1 MINSL
6 NIQNTGSIS
15 ELGQSPNL
23 TINSAPAPSV
33 LPRSEALANSN
44 DVLPS
49 AVTAQDSC
57 FEQGEEKLT
66 ENNNVNKPA
75 KNKKVNCKSNKYNN
89 KTKAKT
95 HLAAIAGATTL
106 GAVLAPFTGG
116 LSLLPTAFVVLFGNA
131 SALAMYGGSEFFL
144 GQNAI
149 NKEEEPKDKLKEKE
163 TPETALKRTPERPIF
178 PRYLERR
185 THFDEVDGLKRNGPD
200 SFNVTNNY
208 YSPTFN
214 INVGDY
220 FFYNQT
226 NNRDESKAEDKPFA
240 ESAAQSDASSQTTT
254 LFDEAIQNMGQ
265 LQVVDVSEI
274 SPDTLFSEVTDHAT
288 NIGTEDTVDNLL
300 GALESCHL
308 QSGQAKLVKVTLEGG
323 LQAYLGGIS
332 DDTADALPPVVTENV
347 TSSPV
352 KKWPEVKIPA
362 RIITTSGNAS
372 VDGNPGYRPTRV
384 DSNGETMGYEMRDRV
399 SSSST
404 PSPSTAP
411 SSKGSVNT
419 EGSATQTG
427 TPAQADSTKGVEPS
441 VATPEQKPSV
451 DAATGT
457 PNTADDKNAVGEST
471 PTHESGESVP
481 SVEPEQA
488 SSGPAKRWP
497 EVKIPARVITSAGN
511 ASVDG
516 NPGYR
521 PTRVDSNGETMGYEM
536 RDRVPASSTPSASKA
551 PSSKGSVSAEGNA
564 PQTGTPAQAGS
575 SKGVEP
581 NVATP
586 DQKPSADASSGEPT
600 SVQGKTSE
608 GIDSGVGT
616 PESTPSMDAAT
627 GEPNTADNKNAVG
640 ESTPTHESGESVP
653 SVDPEQASSGP
664 AKRWPEVKTPARV
677 ITSAGNAS
685 IDGNPGYRP
694 TRVDSNGETMGYEMR
709 DRVPA
714 SSTPSA
720 STGPSSKGSVNAEG
734 NAPQTGTPAQADSS
748 KGVEPNVA
756 TPDQKPSADASS
768 GEPTSAQGSAPEG
781 TDSGVATP
789 EQKPS
794 ADASRGEPTSA
805 QGNTSEGI
813 DSGVGTPEATP
824 SVNAATGTPN
834 TADNKNAAG
843 ESTPTLAEGAT
854 LTQESGESV
863 PSVEPEQAS
872 SGPAKRWPE
881 VKTPARVITS
891 AGNASVDGNPGY
903 RPTRVDSNGETMGYE
918 MRDRIPASSTS
929 SASTAP
935 SSKGC
940 VNAEGNAP
948 KTGTPAQAG
957 SSKGVEPNVATP
969 DQKPSADASSGEPTS
984 VQGNASEGID
994 SGVGTPEATPN
1005 MDAAT
1010 GEPTSAQG
1018 NASEGIDS
1026 GVGTPE
1032 STPSVDAATGEP
1044 NTADDKNAVGEST
1057 PTHESGESVP
1067 SVESEQASSGPAK
1080 RWPEVKTPARVI
1092 TSAGNASVDG
1102 NPGYRPT
1109 RVDSNGETMGYE
1121 MRDRIPASSTS
1132 SASTA
1137 PSSKGSV
1144 NAEGNAPKTGTPAQ
1158 AGSSKGVEPN
1168 VATPDQKPSA
1178 DVSSGEP
1185 TSVQGNASEGID
1197 SGVETPEQKPSAD
1210 ASSGEPTSVQGNA
1223 SEGIDSGVGTPEATP
1238 NMDAATGEPTS
1249 AQGNASEGIDS
1260 GVGTPESTPS
1270 VDAATGEPNTADDKN
1285 AVGESTPTHES
1296 GESVPSVESEQASSG
1311 PAKRWPEVKTPARV
1325 ITSAGN
1331 ASVDGNPGY
1340 RPTRVDS
1347 NGETMGYEMR
1357 DRIPASSTSSA
1368 STAPSSKGSVN
1379 AEGNAPKTGTPA
1391 QAGSSKGVEP
1401 NVATPDQ
1408 KPSADASSGEPTSV
1422 QGNASEGID
1431 SGVGTPES
1439 TPSVDAATGEPN
1451 TADDKN
1457 AVGESTPTH
1466 ESGESVPSVESEQ
1479 ASSGPAKRWPE
1490 VKTPARVITS
1500 AGNASVDGN
1509 PGYRPTRVDSNGETM
1524 GYEMRD
1530 RIPASSTS
1538 SASTAPS
1545 SKGSVNAEGNAPK
1558 TGTPAQAG
1566 SSKGV
1571 EPNVATPDQKPS
1583 ADASS
1588 GEPTSVQGN
1597 ASEGI
1602 DSGVGT
1608 PESTPSVDAAT
1619 GEPNTADDKNAVG
1632 ESTPTHESGE
1642 SVPSVESEQASSGPA
1657 KRWPEVKTPARVIT
1671 SAGNASVD
1679 GNPGY
1684 RPTRVDSNGETM
1696 GYEMRDRIPASSTS
1710 SASTAPSSKGSV
1722 NAEGNAPKTGTPAQA
1737 GSSKGVEPNVATPDQ
1752 KPSADASSGEPTS
1765 VQGNASEGIDSGVGT
1780 PEATPNMDAATGE
1793 PTSAQGNASE
1803 GIDSGVGTPESTP
1816 SVDAATGEPNTADD
1830 KNAVGESTPTH
1841 ESGESVPSVESEQ
1854 ASSGPAKRWPEV
1866 KTPARVITS
1875 AGNAS
1880 VDGNPGY
1887 RPTRVDSNG
1896 ETMGYEM
1903 RDRIPASSTSSAST
1917 APSSKGSVNAEG
1929 NAPKTGTPA
1938 QAGSSKGVEPNVAT
1952 PEQKPSADA
1961 SSGEP
1966 TAAQGSAPEGTD
1978 FGVGTP
1984 ESTPS
1989 VDAATGEPNTADD
2002 KNAVGE
2008 STPTHESGESVPSVE
2023 SEQASSGPAKR
2034 WPEVKTPARV
2044 ITSAGNASVDGNPGY
2059 RPTRVDSNGET
2070 MGYEMRDRIPASS
2083 TSSASTAPSS
2093 KGSVNAEGNAPKTG
2107 TPAQAGSSKG
2117 VEPNV
2122 ATPDQKPSA
2131 DASSGEPTSVQGNA
2145 SEGIDSGVG
2154 TPEST
2159 PSVDAATGEPNTA
2172 DDKNAVGESTPT
2184 HESGESVPSVESEQA
2199 SSGPAKRWPE
2209 VKTPARVITSAGNAS
2224 VDGNPGYRPTRV
2236 DSNGET
2242 MGYEMRDR
2250 IPASSTSSASTAPS
2264 SKGSVN
2270 AEGNAPKTGT
2280 PAQAGSSKGVE
2291 PNVATPDQKPSA
2303 DASSGEP
2310 TSVQGNASEGI
2321 DSGVGTPEAT
2331 PNMDAATGEPTS
2343 AQGNASEGIDSG
2355 VGTPESTPSV
2365 DAATGEPNTA
2375 DDKNAVGESTP
2386 THESGESVPSVES
2399 EQASSGPAKRWPE
2412 VKTPARVITSAG
2424 NASVDGNPGY
2434 RPTRVDSNG
2443 ETMGYEMRDRIPASS
2458 TSSASTAPSSKG
2470 SVNAEGNAPKTGTPA
2485 QAGSS
2490 KGVEPN
2496 VATPEQKP
2504 SADASSGE
2512 PTAAQGSAPEG
2523 TDFGVGTPESTPSVD
2538 EVNHLATSQEKE
2550 VSESS
2555 FTHRSEI
2562 KFHVNAETD
2571 TDINPLGER
2580 FTSTLKVNL
2589 GSGQA
2594 SIQTQASDSFVD
2606 WQSAQVEDGIEFKE
2620 AVLVTED
2627 VKDEIPWATGELNDG
2642 PELRF
2647 AKKVDNSSAQNF
2659 ESGLDNQ
2666 RTASSGVARNEGSTK
2681 EVVGS
2686 VSGKKWK
2693 VNMPAPVLTTQG
2705 MMSGHARNY
2714 TQGILNNIRDLNT
2727 TRKEYETTLVSGLVG
2742 SNSSVSIW
2750 AHSERSMVVPV
2761 ANSSNFKMM

>member
-15 ELGQSPNL
+15 ELGQNPNL

-163 TPETALKRTPERPIF
+163 TPETALKRTPERSIF

-208 YSPTFN
+208 YYSPTFN

-220 FFYNQT
+220 FFNNQT

-352 KKWPEVKIPA
+352 KKWPEVKLPA

-399 SSSST
+399 PASST

-411 SSKGSVNT
+411 SSKGSVNAEGNAPQT
-419 EGSATQTG
+419 GTPAQAGSSKGVEPNVATPEQKPSADASSGEPTSAQGNASEGIDAGVSTPESTPSVDASSGEPTAAQGSAPEGTDSGVGTPESTPSMDAVTGEPNTADDKSAVGESTPTHESGESVPSVESEQASSGPAKRWPEVKIPARVITSAGNASVDGNPGYRPTRVDSNGETMGYEMRDRVPASSTPSPSTAPSSKGSVNAEGNETQTG
-427 TPAQADSTKGVEPS
+427 TPAQADSTKGVEPN
-441 VATPEQKPSV
+441 VATPEQKPSADASTGEPTSAQGNVSEGIDSGVGTPEATPSV
-451 DAATGT
+451 DAATGE
-457 PNTADDKNAVGEST
+457 PNTADNKNAVGEST

-536 RDRVPASSTPSASKA
+536 RDRVSSSSTPSPSTA
-551 PSSKGSVSAEGNA
+551 PLSKGSVNTEGSAT
-564 PQTGTPAQAGS
+564 QTGTPAQADS
-575 SKGVEP
+575 TKGVEP

-586 DQKPSADASSGEPT
+586 EQKPSADASSGEPT
-600 SVQGKTSE
+600 LAQGNASE
-608 GIDSGVGT
+608 GIDSGVATPEQKPSADVSSGEPTAAQGSAPEGTDSGVGT
-616 PESTPSMDAAT
+616 PESTPSVDAAT
-627 GEPNTADNKNAVG
+627 GEPNTAGNKNAVG
-640 ESTPTHESGESVP
+640 ESIPTLAEGATPTHESGESVP

-664 AKRWPEVKTPARV
+664 AKRWPEVKIPARV

-685 IDGNPGYRP
+685 VDGNPGYRP

-709 DRVPA
+709 DRVSS
-714 SSTPSA
+714 SSTPSP
-720 STGPSSKGSVNAEG
+720 STAPSSKGSVNTEG
-734 NAPQTGTPAQADSS
+734 NAPQTGTPAQAGSS
-748 KGVEPNVA
+748 NVEPSVA
-756 TPDQKPSADASS
+756 TPKQKPSADASS
-768 GEPTSAQGSAPEG
+768 GEPTSAQGNASEG
-781 TDSGVATP
+781 T
-789 EQKPS
+789 
-794 ADASRGEPTSA
+794 
-805 QGNTSEGI
+805 
-813 DSGVGTPEATP
+813 DSGVGTPESTP
-824 SVNAATGTPN
+824 SVDAATGTPN
-834 TADNKNAAG
+834 TADDKNAAG

-854 LTQESGESV
+854 PTHESGESV

-918 MRDRIPASSTS
+918 MRDRMPASSTPSASTGPS
-929 SASTAP
+929 SKGSVNAEGNAPQTGTPAQAGSSKGVEPNVAIPEQKPSADVSRGEPTSAQGNAPEGIDSSVETPEQKPSADVSRGEPTSTQGNAPEGIDSGVATPEQKPSADASSGEPTSAQGNASEGIDSGVATPEQKPSADAFSGEPTSAQGNASEGIDAGVATPEQKPSMGASSGEPTSAQGNASEGTDSGVGTPESTPSMDAATGEPNTADNKNAAGESTPTHESGESVPSVESEQASSGPAKRWPEVKIPARVITSAGNASIDGNPGYRPTRVDSNGETMGYEMRDRVPASSTPSPSTAP
-935 SSKGC
+935 SSKGS

-948 KTGTPAQAG
+948 QTGTPAQAG

-969 DQKPSADASSGEPTS
+969 EQKPSADAFS
-984 VQGNASEGID
+984 
-994 SGVGTPEATPN
+994 
-1005 MDAAT
+1005 

-1018 NASEGIDS
+1018 NASEGIDAGVATPEQKPSANGATGEPTSAQGNAPEGTDS
-1026 GVGTPE
+1026 GVGTPA

-1044 NTADDKNAVGEST
+1044 NMADDKNAVGEST
-1057 PTHESGESVP
+1057 P

-1121 MRDRIPASSTS
+1121 MRDRVPASSTPS
-1132 SASTA
+1132 ASTGPSSKGSVNAEGNAPQTGTPAQADSTKGVEPNVATPDQKPSADASSGEPTSAQGNASEGIDSGVATPEQKPSADAFSGEPTSAQGNASEGIDADVATPEQKPSMGASSGEPTSAQGHASEGIDSSVGTPEQKPSADASRGEPTSAQGNAPEGIDSGVGTPESTPSVDAATGEPNMADDKNAVGESTPSVEPEQASSGPAKRWPEVKTPARVITSAGNASIDGNPGYRPTRVDSNGETMGYKMRDRVPASSTPSASTA

-1144 NAEGNAPKTGTPAQ
+1144 NAEGNAPQTGTPAQ

-1168 VATPDQKPSA
+1168 VATP
-1178 DVSSGEP
+1178 
-1185 TSVQGNASEGID
+1185 
-1197 SGVETPEQKPSAD
+1197 EQKPSAD
-1210 ASSGEPTSVQGNA
+1210 ASS
-1223 SEGIDSGVGTPEATP
+1223 
-1238 NMDAATGEPTS
+1238 GEPTS

-1260 GVGTPESTPS
+1260 GVATPEQKPSADAFSGEPTSAQGHASEGIDSSVGTPEQKPSADAFSGEPTSAQGHASEGIDSSVGTPESTPS

-1285 AVGESTPTHES
+1285 AAGESIPTLAGGATPTHES

-1331 ASVDGNPGY
+1331 ASIDGNPGY

-1379 AEGNAPKTGTPA
+1379 AEGNAP
-1391 QAGSSKGVEP
+1391 Q
-1401 NVATPDQ
+1401 
-1408 KPSADASSGEPTSV
+1408 
-1422 QGNASEGID
+1422 
-1431 SGVGTPES
+1431 
-1439 TPSVDAATGEPN
+1439 
-1451 TADDKN
+1451 
-1457 AVGESTPTH
+1457 
-1466 ESGESVPSVESEQ
+1466 
-1479 ASSGPAKRWPE
+1479 
-1490 VKTPARVITS
+1490 
-1500 AGNASVDGN
+1500 
-1509 PGYRPTRVDSNGETM
+1509 
-1524 GYEMRD
+1524 
-1530 RIPASSTS
+1530 
-1538 SASTAPS
+1538 
-1545 SKGSVNAEGNAPK
+1545 
-1558 TGTPAQAG
+1558 
-1566 SSKGV
+1566 
-1571 EPNVATPDQKPS
+1571 
-1583 ADASS
+1583 
-1588 GEPTSVQGN
+1588 
-1597 ASEGI
+1597 
-1602 DSGVGT
+1602 
-1608 PESTPSVDAAT
+1608 
-1619 GEPNTADDKNAVG
+1619 
-1632 ESTPTHESGE
+1632 
-1642 SVPSVESEQASSGPA
+1642 
-1657 KRWPEVKTPARVIT
+1657 
-1671 SAGNASVD
+1671 
-1679 GNPGY
+1679 
-1684 RPTRVDSNGETM
+1684 
-1696 GYEMRDRIPASSTS
+1696 
-1710 SASTAPSSKGSV
+1710 
-1722 NAEGNAPKTGTPAQA
+1722 
-1737 GSSKGVEPNVATPDQ
+1737 
-1752 KPSADASSGEPTS
+1752 
-1765 VQGNASEGIDSGVGT
+1765 
-1780 PEATPNMDAATGE
+1780 
-1793 PTSAQGNASE
+1793 
-1803 GIDSGVGTPESTP
+1803 
-1816 SVDAATGEPNTADD
+1816 
-1830 KNAVGESTPTH
+1830 
-1841 ESGESVPSVESEQ
+1841 
-1854 ASSGPAKRWPEV
+1854 
-1866 KTPARVITS
+1866 
-1875 AGNAS
+1875 
-1880 VDGNPGY
+1880 
-1887 RPTRVDSNG
+1887 
-1896 ETMGYEM
+1896 
-1903 RDRIPASSTSSAST
+1903 
-1917 APSSKGSVNAEG
+1917 
-1929 NAPKTGTPA
+1929 TGTPA

-1952 PEQKPSADA
+1952 PEEKPSADA
-1961 SSGEP
+1961 S
-1966 TAAQGSAPEGTD
+1966 
-1978 FGVGTP
+1978 
-1984 ESTPS
+1984 
-1989 VDAATGEPNTADD
+1989 
-2002 KNAVGE
+2002 
-2008 STPTHESGESVPSVE
+2008 
-2023 SEQASSGPAKR
+2023 
-2034 WPEVKTPARV
+2034 
-2044 ITSAGNASVDGNPGY
+2044 
-2059 RPTRVDSNGET
+2059 
-2070 MGYEMRDRIPASS
+2070 
-2083 TSSASTAPSS
+2083 
-2093 KGSVNAEGNAPKTG
+2093 
-2107 TPAQAGSSKG
+2107 
-2117 VEPNV
+2117 
-2122 ATPDQKPSA
+2122 
-2131 DASSGEPTSVQGNA
+2131 
-2145 SEGIDSGVG
+2145 
-2154 TPEST
+2154 
-2159 PSVDAATGEPNTA
+2159 
-2172 DDKNAVGESTPT
+2172 
-2184 HESGESVPSVESEQA
+2184 
-2199 SSGPAKRWPE
+2199 
-2209 VKTPARVITSAGNAS
+2209 
-2224 VDGNPGYRPTRV
+2224 
-2236 DSNGET
+2236 
-2242 MGYEMRDR
+2242 
-2250 IPASSTSSASTAPS
+2250 
-2264 SKGSVN
+2264 
-2270 AEGNAPKTGT
+2270 
-2280 PAQAGSSKGVE
+2280 
-2291 PNVATPDQKPSA
+2291 
-2303 DASSGEP
+2303 
-2310 TSVQGNASEGI
+2310 
-2321 DSGVGTPEAT
+2321 
-2331 PNMDAATGEPTS
+2331 TGEPTS
-2343 AQGNASEGIDSG
+2343 AQGNVSEGIDSG
-2355 VGTPESTPSV
+2355 
-2365 DAATGEPNTA
+2365 
-2375 DDKNAVGESTP
+2375 
-2386 THESGESVPSVES
+2386 
-2399 EQASSGPAKRWPE
+2399 
-2412 VKTPARVITSAG
+2412 
-2424 NASVDGNPGY
+2424 
-2434 RPTRVDSNG
+2434 
-2443 ETMGYEMRDRIPASS
+2443 
-2458 TSSASTAPSSKG
+2458 
-2470 SVNAEGNAPKTGTPA
+2470 
-2485 QAGSS
+2485 
-2490 KGVEPN
+2490 

-2512 PTAAQGSAPEG
+2512 PTSAQGNASEG
-2523 TDFGVGTPESTPSVD
+2523 IDSGVGTPESTPSVD

-2666 RTASSGVARNEGSTK
+2666 STASSGVARNEGSTK

>member
-144 GQNAI
+144 GQNAT

-163 TPETALKRTPERPIF
+163 TPETALKRTPERSIF

-220 FFYNQT
+220 FFNNQT

-427 TPAQADSTKGVEPS
+427 TPAQADSTKGVEPN
-441 VATPEQKPSV
+441 VATPEQKPSA

-481 SVEPEQA
+481 SVDPEQA

-536 RDRVPASSTPSASKA
+536 RDRVPASATPSPSTA
-551 PSSKGSVSAEGNA
+551 PSSKGSVNTEGSATQTGTPAQADSTKGMEANVATPEQKPSADASTGEPTSAQGNVSEGIDSGVGTPEAAPSMDAATGEPNTADNKNAAGESTPTHESGESVPSVDPEQASSGPAKRWPEVKIPARVITSAGNASIDGNPGYRPTRVDSNGETMGYEMRDRIPASSTPSASTGPSSKGSVNAEGNA

-586 DQKPSADASSGEPT
+586 EQKPSADVSSGEPTSAQGSAPEGIDSGVETPEQKPSADAFSGEPTSAQGNASEGIDSGVATPEQKPSAEASSGEPT
-600 SVQGKTSE
+600 SAQGNASEGIDSGVATPEQNPSADVSSGEPTAAQGSAPEGIDSGVATPEQKPSANGATGEPTSAQGNASE

-616 PESTPSMDAAT
+616 PESTPSVDAAT

-653 SVDPEQASSGP
+653 SVESEQASSGPAKRWPEVKTPARVITSAGNASIDGNPGYRPTRVDSNGETMGYEMRDRVPASSTPSASTAPSSKGSVNAEGNAPQTGTPAQAGSSKGVEPNMATPEQKPSADASSGEPTSAQGNASEGIDSGVGTPEHKPSTDASSGEPTSAQGNASEGIDAGVSTPESTPSVDASSGEPTAAQGSAPEGTDSGVGTPESTPSMDAVTGEPNTADDKSAVGESTPTHESGESVPSVESEQASSGPAKRWPEVKTPARVITSAGNASVDGNPGYRPTRVDSNGETMGYEMRDRVPASSTPSASTAPSSKGSVNTEGNAPQTGTPAQADSTKGVEPNVATPDQKPSADASSGEPTSAQGNASEGIDSGVATPEQKPSADAFSGEPTSAQGNASEGIDAGVATPEQKPSMGASSGEPTSAQGHASEGIDSSVGTPEQKPSADASRGEPTSAQGNAPEGIDSGVGTPESTPSVDAATGEPNMADDKNAVGESTPSVEPEQASSGP

-720 STGPSSKGSVNAEG
+720 STGPSSKSSVNAEG
-734 NAPQTGTPAQADSS
+734 NAPQ
-748 KGVEPNVA
+748 
-756 TPDQKPSADASS
+756 
-768 GEPTSAQGSAPEG
+768 
-781 TDSGVATP
+781 
-789 EQKPS
+789 
-794 ADASRGEPTSA
+794 
-805 QGNTSEGI
+805 
-813 DSGVGTPEATP
+813 
-824 SVNAATGTPN
+824 
-834 TADNKNAAG
+834 
-843 ESTPTLAEGAT
+843 
-854 LTQESGESV
+854 
-863 PSVEPEQAS
+863 
-872 SGPAKRWPE
+872 
-881 VKTPARVITS
+881 
-891 AGNASVDGNPGY
+891 
-903 RPTRVDSNGETMGYE
+903 
-918 MRDRIPASSTS
+918 
-929 SASTAP
+929 
-935 SSKGC
+935 
-940 VNAEGNAP
+940 
-948 KTGTPAQAG
+948 TGTPAQAG

-969 DQKPSADASSGEPTS
+969 EQKPSADASS
-984 VQGNASEGID
+984 
-994 SGVGTPEATPN
+994 
-1005 MDAAT
+1005 

-1026 GVGTPE
+1026 GVATPEQKPSADAFSGEPTSAQGHASEGIDSSVGTPE

-1144 NAEGNAPKTGTPAQ
+1144 NAEGNALQ
-1158 AGSSKGVEPN
+1158 
-1168 VATPDQKPSA
+1168 
-1178 DVSSGEP
+1178 
-1185 TSVQGNASEGID
+1185 
-1197 SGVETPEQKPSAD
+1197 
-1210 ASSGEPTSVQGNA
+1210 
-1223 SEGIDSGVGTPEATP
+1223 
-1238 NMDAATGEPTS
+1238 
-1249 AQGNASEGIDS
+1249 
-1260 GVGTPESTPS
+1260 
-1270 VDAATGEPNTADDKN
+1270 
-1285 AVGESTPTHES
+1285 
-1296 GESVPSVESEQASSG
+1296 
-1311 PAKRWPEVKTPARV
+1311 
-1325 ITSAGN
+1325 
-1331 ASVDGNPGY
+1331 
-1340 RPTRVDS
+1340 
-1347 NGETMGYEMR
+1347 
-1357 DRIPASSTSSA
+1357 
-1368 STAPSSKGSVN
+1368 
-1379 AEGNAPKTGTPA
+1379 
-1391 QAGSSKGVEP
+1391 
-1401 NVATPDQ
+1401 
-1408 KPSADASSGEPTSV
+1408 
-1422 QGNASEGID
+1422 
-1431 SGVGTPES
+1431 
-1439 TPSVDAATGEPN
+1439 
-1451 TADDKN
+1451 
-1457 AVGESTPTH
+1457 
-1466 ESGESVPSVESEQ
+1466 
-1479 ASSGPAKRWPE
+1479 
-1490 VKTPARVITS
+1490 
-1500 AGNASVDGN
+1500 
-1509 PGYRPTRVDSNGETM
+1509 
-1524 GYEMRD
+1524 
-1530 RIPASSTS
+1530 
-1538 SASTAPS
+1538 
-1545 SKGSVNAEGNAPK
+1545 
-1558 TGTPAQAG
+1558 
-1566 SSKGV
+1566 
-1571 EPNVATPDQKPS
+1571 
-1583 ADASS
+1583 
-1588 GEPTSVQGN
+1588 
-1597 ASEGI
+1597 
-1602 DSGVGT
+1602 
-1608 PESTPSVDAAT
+1608 
-1619 GEPNTADDKNAVG
+1619 
-1632 ESTPTHESGE
+1632 
-1642 SVPSVESEQASSGPA
+1642 
-1657 KRWPEVKTPARVIT
+1657 
-1671 SAGNASVD
+1671 
-1679 GNPGY
+1679 
-1684 RPTRVDSNGETM
+1684 
-1696 GYEMRDRIPASSTS
+1696 
-1710 SASTAPSSKGSV
+1710 
-1722 NAEGNAPKTGTPAQA
+1722 
-1737 GSSKGVEPNVATPDQ
+1737 
-1752 KPSADASSGEPTS
+1752 
-1765 VQGNASEGIDSGVGT
+1765 
-1780 PEATPNMDAATGE
+1780 
-1793 PTSAQGNASE
+1793 
-1803 GIDSGVGTPESTP
+1803 
-1816 SVDAATGEPNTADD
+1816 
-1830 KNAVGESTPTH
+1830 
-1841 ESGESVPSVESEQ
+1841 
-1854 ASSGPAKRWPEV
+1854 
-1866 KTPARVITS
+1866 
-1875 AGNAS
+1875 
-1880 VDGNPGY
+1880 
-1887 RPTRVDSNG
+1887 
-1896 ETMGYEM
+1896 
-1903 RDRIPASSTSSAST
+1903 
-1917 APSSKGSVNAEG
+1917 
-1929 NAPKTGTPA
+1929 TGTPA

-1952 PEQKPSADA
+1952 PEEKPSADA
-1961 SSGEP
+1961 S
-1966 TAAQGSAPEGTD
+1966 
-1978 FGVGTP
+1978 
-1984 ESTPS
+1984 
-1989 VDAATGEPNTADD
+1989 
-2002 KNAVGE
+2002 
-2008 STPTHESGESVPSVE
+2008 
-2023 SEQASSGPAKR
+2023 
-2034 WPEVKTPARV
+2034 
-2044 ITSAGNASVDGNPGY
+2044 
-2059 RPTRVDSNGET
+2059 
-2070 MGYEMRDRIPASS
+2070 
-2083 TSSASTAPSS
+2083 
-2093 KGSVNAEGNAPKTG
+2093 
-2107 TPAQAGSSKG
+2107 
-2117 VEPNV
+2117 
-2122 ATPDQKPSA
+2122 
-2131 DASSGEPTSVQGNA
+2131 
-2145 SEGIDSGVG
+2145 
-2154 TPEST
+2154 
-2159 PSVDAATGEPNTA
+2159 
-2172 DDKNAVGESTPT
+2172 
-2184 HESGESVPSVESEQA
+2184 
-2199 SSGPAKRWPE
+2199 
-2209 VKTPARVITSAGNAS
+2209 
-2224 VDGNPGYRPTRV
+2224 
-2236 DSNGET
+2236 
-2242 MGYEMRDR
+2242 
-2250 IPASSTSSASTAPS
+2250 
-2264 SKGSVN
+2264 
-2270 AEGNAPKTGT
+2270 
-2280 PAQAGSSKGVE
+2280 
-2291 PNVATPDQKPSA
+2291 
-2303 DASSGEP
+2303 
-2310 TSVQGNASEGI
+2310 
-2321 DSGVGTPEAT
+2321 
-2331 PNMDAATGEPTS
+2331 TGEPTS
-2343 AQGNASEGIDSG
+2343 AQGNVSEGIDSG
-2355 VGTPESTPSV
+2355 
-2365 DAATGEPNTA
+2365 
-2375 DDKNAVGESTP
+2375 
-2386 THESGESVPSVES
+2386 
-2399 EQASSGPAKRWPE
+2399 
-2412 VKTPARVITSAG
+2412 
-2424 NASVDGNPGY
+2424 
-2434 RPTRVDSNG
+2434 
-2443 ETMGYEMRDRIPASS
+2443 
-2458 TSSASTAPSSKG
+2458 
-2470 SVNAEGNAPKTGTPA
+2470 
-2485 QAGSS
+2485 
-2490 KGVEPN
+2490 

-2512 PTAAQGSAPEG
+2512 PTSAQGNASEG
-2523 TDFGVGTPESTPSVD
+2523 IDSGVGTPESTPSVD

-2666 RTASSGVARNEGSTK
+2666 STASSGVARNEGSTK

>member
-600 SVQGKTSE
+600 SVQDKTSE

-653 SVDPEQASSGP
+653 SVEPEQASSGP

-685 IDGNPGYRP
+685 VDGNPGYRP

-709 DRVPA
+709 DRIPA
-714 SSTPSA
+714 SSTSSA
-720 STGPSSKGSVNAEG
+720 STAPSSKGSVNAEG
-734 NAPQTGTPAQADSS
+734 NAPKTGTPAQAGSS

-935 SSKGC
+935 SSKG
-940 VNAEGNAP
+940 
-948 KTGTPAQAG
+948 
-957 SSKGVEPNVATP
+957 
-969 DQKPSADASSGEPTS
+969 
-984 VQGNASEGID
+984 
-994 SGVGTPEATPN
+994 
-1005 MDAAT
+1005 
-1010 GEPTSAQG
+1010 
-1018 NASEGIDS
+1018 
-1026 GVGTPE
+1026 
-1032 STPSVDAATGEP
+1032 
-1044 NTADDKNAVGEST
+1044 
-1057 PTHESGESVP
+1057 
-1067 SVESEQASSGPAK
+1067 
-1080 RWPEVKTPARVI
+1080 
-1092 TSAGNASVDG
+1092 
-1102 NPGYRPT
+1102 
-1109 RVDSNGETMGYE
+1109 
-1121 MRDRIPASSTS
+1121 
-1132 SASTA
+1132 
-1137 PSSKGSV
+1137 SV

-1168 VATPDQKPSA
+1168 VATPEQKPSA

-1210 ASSGEPTSVQGNA
+1210 VSRGEPISAQGNA

-1238 NMDAATGEPTS
+1238 NM
-1249 AQGNASEGIDS
+1249 
-1260 GVGTPESTPS
+1260 
-1270 VDAATGEPNTADDKN
+1270 
-1285 AVGESTPTHES
+1285 
-1296 GESVPSVESEQASSG
+1296 
-1311 PAKRWPEVKTPARV
+1311 
-1325 ITSAGN
+1325 
-1331 ASVDGNPGY
+1331 
-1340 RPTRVDS
+1340 
-1347 NGETMGYEMR
+1347 
-1357 DRIPASSTSSA
+1357 
-1368 STAPSSKGSVN
+1368 
-1379 AEGNAPKTGTPA
+1379 
-1391 QAGSSKGVEP
+1391 
-1401 NVATPDQ
+1401 
-1408 KPSADASSGEPTSV
+1408 
-1422 QGNASEGID
+1422 
-1431 SGVGTPES
+1431 
-1439 TPSVDAATGEPN
+1439 
-1451 TADDKN
+1451 
-1457 AVGESTPTH
+1457 
-1466 ESGESVPSVESEQ
+1466 
-1479 ASSGPAKRWPE
+1479 
-1490 VKTPARVITS
+1490 
-1500 AGNASVDGN
+1500 
-1509 PGYRPTRVDSNGETM
+1509 
-1524 GYEMRD
+1524 
-1530 RIPASSTS
+1530 
-1538 SASTAPS
+1538 
-1545 SKGSVNAEGNAPK
+1545 
-1558 TGTPAQAG
+1558 
-1566 SSKGV
+1566 
-1571 EPNVATPDQKPS
+1571 
-1583 ADASS
+1583 
-1588 GEPTSVQGN
+1588 
-1597 ASEGI
+1597 
-1602 DSGVGT
+1602 
-1608 PESTPSVDAAT
+1608 
-1619 GEPNTADDKNAVG
+1619 
-1632 ESTPTHESGE
+1632 
-1642 SVPSVESEQASSGPA
+1642 
-1657 KRWPEVKTPARVIT
+1657 
-1671 SAGNASVD
+1671 
-1679 GNPGY
+1679 
-1684 RPTRVDSNGETM
+1684 
-1696 GYEMRDRIPASSTS
+1696 
-1710 SASTAPSSKGSV
+1710 
-1722 NAEGNAPKTGTPAQA
+1722 
-1737 GSSKGVEPNVATPDQ
+1737 
-1752 KPSADASSGEPTS
+1752 
-1765 VQGNASEGIDSGVGT
+1765 
-1780 PEATPNMDAATGE
+1780 
-1793 PTSAQGNASE
+1793 
-1803 GIDSGVGTPESTP
+1803 
-1816 SVDAATGEPNTADD
+1816 
-1830 KNAVGESTPTH
+1830 
-1841 ESGESVPSVESEQ
+1841 
-1854 ASSGPAKRWPEV
+1854 
-1866 KTPARVITS
+1866 
-1875 AGNAS
+1875 
-1880 VDGNPGY
+1880 
-1887 RPTRVDSNG
+1887 
-1896 ETMGYEM
+1896 
-1903 RDRIPASSTSSAST
+1903 
-1917 APSSKGSVNAEG
+1917 
-1929 NAPKTGTPA
+1929 
-1938 QAGSSKGVEPNVAT
+1938 
-1952 PEQKPSADA
+1952 
-1961 SSGEP
+1961 
-1966 TAAQGSAPEGTD
+1966 
-1978 FGVGTP
+1978 
-1984 ESTPS
+1984 
-1989 VDAATGEPNTADD
+1989 
-2002 KNAVGE
+2002 
-2008 STPTHESGESVPSVE
+2008 
-2023 SEQASSGPAKR
+2023 
-2034 WPEVKTPARV
+2034 
-2044 ITSAGNASVDGNPGY
+2044 
-2059 RPTRVDSNGET
+2059 
-2070 MGYEMRDRIPASS
+2070 
-2083 TSSASTAPSS
+2083 
-2093 KGSVNAEGNAPKTG
+2093 
-2107 TPAQAGSSKG
+2107 
-2117 VEPNV
+2117 
-2122 ATPDQKPSA
+2122 
-2131 DASSGEPTSVQGNA
+2131 
-2145 SEGIDSGVG
+2145 
-2154 TPEST
+2154 
-2159 PSVDAATGEPNTA
+2159 DAATGEPNTA